1 MLCSE
6 VMLHPKLIFFTCA
19 KTASWR
25 RGTGTAAGKQY
36 FKDLDVSVC
45 CMDVFVYIAM
55 CKLMC
60 LSVCAY
66 VHLHVFECVCVC
78 VCECM
83 HANGCGCLQMCL

>member
-1 MLCSE
+1 MWMLCSE
-6 VMLHPKLIFFTCA
+6 VMLHPKLMFFTCA

-25 RGTGTAAGKQY
+25 RGAGTAAGKQC

-78 VCECM
+78 VCM
-83 HANGCGCLQMCL
+83 